1 MPQEPA
7 VWYRLGVALAEA
19 GQKDEAMAAYQRAV
33 ELDPKLA
40 PPWNGLGN
48 VYSDLGQY
56 EEAMAAYRR
65 AIELDPKEAGF
76 WNNLGNAYSDLGRHE
91 EAIEAYRQA
100 IELDPKDAYP
110 WNGLGI
116 VHALRGEW
124 ERAAGRPPP
133 RPWNWSRRMAR
144 SPRFPCERGPRAL
157 GQEEE
162 AQAELERARLRIER
176 EDEYSRACFA
186 ALCGETEEALRLLE
200 AALQKRPGL
209 RLRARQDPDLRSL
222 HGEPRFRELVGETG
236 YEHRGPKPRPP
247 AG

>member
-1 MPQEPA
+1 
-7 VWYRLGVALAEA
+7 
-19 GQKDEAMAAYQRAV
+19 D
-33 ELDPKLA
+33 
-40 PPWNGLGN
+40 
-48 VYSDLGQY
+48 VYKRQ
-56 EEAMAAYRR
+56 
-65 AIELDPKEAGF
+65 KEAGF

-100 IELDPKDAYP
+100 IELDPKLAAPWNNMGYVYSRLGRYEEAAEAYRRAIELDPKDAYP
-110 WNGLGI
+110 WNGLGN
-116 VHALRGEW
+116 VYALRGEW
-124 ERAAGRPPP
+124 EQALEAFRRAVELEPEDGAYRV
-133 RPWNWSRRMAR
+133 SLA
-144 SPRFPCERGPRAL
+144 SALRAL